1 MAAMRLK
8 MEREHGGWLLRMWL
22 RWTEVAYFKLAL
34 SGLGFSVEFPSTWHE
49 PRKGWVR
56 IGLGF
61 CHFAFAFPWPWA
73 YQDHHQCSGPRFG
86 FQFYE
91 DLLFLYYG
99 NDTGYTAT
107 KKTKGIYMP
116 WAWKHRL
123 HEVLSEPEAH
133 PYAYTLRSGEVQHRT
148 ATIKAERRT
157 WTRWWLPYR
166 RVSNAIDVTFSDEVG
181 ERSGSWKGGI
191 IRCGYE
197 MRPGET
203 PLMALRRMEAER
215 KF

>member
-34 SGLGFSVEFPSTWHE
+34 SGLGFEIEFPSEWHE
-49 PRKGWVR
+49 KRIGWVSV
-56 IGLGF
+56 GLGF

-73 YQDHHQCSGPRFG
+73 YTDHGQCSGPRFG
-86 FQFYE
+86 FKFFE
-91 DLLFLYYG
+91 DLLFIRYG
-99 NDTGYTAT
+99 NDTGRRNSAHRSF
-107 KKTKGIYMP
+107 YMP

-123 HEVLSEPEAH
+123 HEVLTEPETH
-133 PYAYTLRSGEVQHRT
+133 PYTYTLRSGEVQHRM
-148 ATIKAERRT
+148 ATIKVYRRT
-157 WTRWWLPYR
+157 WTRWWLPFK
-166 RVSNAIDVTFSDEVG
+166 RVSTSIDVEFSDEVG
-181 ERSGSWKGGI
+181 ERSGSWKGGCI
-191 IRCGYE
+191 GCGYE

-203 PLMALRRMEAER
+203 PLQALRRMELMR